1 MIFIYD
7 FSPCGLNLV
16 IGQVPIKKWASRVKT
31 NIGGFCTCDSI
42 CNIIVILSVRLQLET
57 RRDLIFPFIHASA
70 FEINLS
76 SRQRKFFLSIKKKFW
91 VFQPTSP
98 LSPSIV
104 FLLYILPPCS
114 ADLFLIMYLYGSNMN
129 SLLLRCL
136 NWHLSKDWHNV
147 T

>member
-42 CNIIVILSVRLQLET
+42 CNIILILSVRLQLET

-70 FEINLS
+70 FELNLS
-76 SRQRKFFLSIKKKFW
+76 SQQRKFFLSIKN
-91 VFQPTSP
+91 

-104 FLLYILPPCS
+104 FSLYILPPCS
-114 ADLFLIMYLYGSNMN
+114 ADLFLIMYLYGINMN

-136 NWHLSKDWHNV
+136 N
-147 T
+147 